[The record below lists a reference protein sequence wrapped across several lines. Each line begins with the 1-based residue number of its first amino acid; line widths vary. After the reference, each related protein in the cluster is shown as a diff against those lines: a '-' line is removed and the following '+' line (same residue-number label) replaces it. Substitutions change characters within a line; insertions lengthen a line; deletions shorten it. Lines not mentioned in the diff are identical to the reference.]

1 MQLIGEMKTPCPS
14 SGTSRHSQMQS
25 RTNPRAMEIVEVM
38 LAATA
43 SEALA
48 AVKAVRSPEGAPI
61 PEVRPS
67 LTSRDHQ
74 VLFAVTFVESYVKA
88 SGAAPTLLARTR
100 TFPTRL
106 PLLETT
112 EGAVNQLP
120 TLSPAYLISLQQPTA
135 AVFLSGKSVWLLRRR
150 FSATVDLEEVCAK
163 QAPRVSAPAMI
174 PTFPLLLL
182 LLGNHLPAQMVL
194 PVPAVLPG
202 LSWAVPRVRLLSPLA
217 LVLPGSLKRRR
228 RRRHRHRQRGAVS
241 LHTPI

>member
-1 MQLIGEMKTPCPS
+1 MDLRAMKT
-14 SGTSRHSQMQS
+14 
-25 RTNPRAMEIVEVM
+25 VEVVVEAM
-38 LAATA
+38 LEAMLEVMVVATA
-43 SEALA
+43 SEASA
-48 AVKAVRSPEGAPI
+48 AVKAVRSPEEAPI
-61 PEVRPS
+61 TEVRPS

-74 VLFAVTFVESYVKA
+74 VLFAATSVEGYAKA
-88 SGAAPTLLARTR
+88 SGAAPALLARTR

-112 EGAVNQLP
+112 TEVANQLL

-135 AVFLSGKSVWLLRRR
+135 AVFPSEKSVWLPQRR

-163 QAPRVSAPAMI
+163 QAHRVSAPAMI
-174 PTFPLLLL
+174 QTFPLL

-202 LSWAVPRVRLLSPLA
+202 LSWAVPRVRQLSPLA
-217 LVLPGSLKRRR
+217 LVLPGSLKRPRPRR
-228 RRRHRHRQRGAVS
+228 QSHSQRGAVS